1 MPAANKGDS
10 ALCGATCA
18 LAGDEKPEGCS
29 SPTAASAPSSC
40 PSAASEQ
47 WCVCQTIACLRAADG
62 SLGD

>member
-29 SPTAASAPSSC
+29 SPTAAPQQPQSSGVSAR
-40 PSAASEQ
+40 Q
-47 WCVCQTIACLRAADG
+47 LHV
-62 SLGD
+62 